1 MASRKAGYSEE
12 ELLAAGLASRS
23 RDGSGRLF
31 DRFRGR
37 IMFPLADERGRVL
50 GFGARALG
58 AGQQPKYLNTRDGEV
73 FHKGRM
79 VYGADLA
86 RAAAAKAGRVVLVE
100 GYTDV
105 IALRQAGVPEAVC
118 SMGTALTT
126 QQVDALARLA
136 PRVLFCQDPDAA
148 GQKAIGRGLEG
159 LAEHNADRRMGTK
172 VDFRIV
178 RLPAGQDPADVVQAS
193 GADAMR
199 RLLDGAIPVPHFE
212 VERALE
218 GDLTGTDARDAALS
232 LAAES
237 IAPLGPSVL
246 RSELVKLVSDRLNV
260 PSTLVE
266 SVIADP
272 ARRRRAAAGGRD
284 RRGRRRRAPP
294 PRARHRP
301 PTTAPGA
308 VGRRAGRPR
317 GPGPGGGLP
326 RPQRRPQGPRPPRA
340 DRARVPVLLPRPARR
355 GRAAPRRRRPRAA
368 LRRPDDPPRRRV
380 PPRPPP
386 HPGRRPPAGRRAARP
401 PGRRARHPR
410 RPARGHPGQARAR
423 GPPARPLPPGP
434 PDRGLPRQRRGGD
447 ARARH
452 PAPGASSTRSA
463 TA

>member
-58 AGQQPKYLNTRDGEV
+58 EGQQPKYLNTSDGEV

-148 GQKAIGRGLEG
+148 GQKAVGRGLEG
-159 LAEHNADRRMGTK
+159 LAEHNSDRRMGTK

-178 RLPAGQDPADVVQAS
+178 RLPAGQDPADVVQAD

-199 RLLDGAIPVPHFE
+199 RLLD
-212 VERALE
+212 
-218 GDLTGTDARDAALS
+218 
-232 LAAES
+232 
-237 IAPLGPSVL
+237 
-246 RSELVKLVSDRLNV
+246 
-260 PSTLVE
+260 
-266 SVIADP
+266 
-272 ARRRRAAAGGRD
+272 
-284 RRGRRRRAPP
+284 
-294 PRARHRP
+294 ARH
-301 PTTAPGA
+301 
-308 VGRRAGRPR
+308 
-317 GPGPGGGLP
+317 
-326 RPQRRPQGPRPPRA
+326 
-340 DRARVPVLLPRPARR
+340 
-355 GRAAPRRRRPRAA
+355 PRAA
-368 LRRPDDPPRRRV
+368 LR
-380 PPRPPP
+380 
-386 HPGRRPPAGRRAARP
+386 GR
-401 PGRRARHPR
+401 
-410 RPARGHPGQARAR
+410 ARAR
-423 GPPARPLPPGP
+423 GRPHRHRRARRRAQPRRGVDRAARAERAALRAGQARLGP
-434 PDRGLPRQRRGGD
+434 PE
-447 ARARH
+447 RARRRWSR
-452 PAPGASSTRSA
+452 A
-463 TA
+463 